1 MPSRQRMSR
10 PLVAALALVTSSML
24 LTGCGTTAH
33 VAVHAT
39 MTLPGK
45 VPSRAEQAAALF
57 ATTSYRRQVV
67 QAAEGFTTSV
77 TELDG
82 ALRRGDRQAAK
93 RAWAA
98 AQGSFDLLRPV
109 LLGGP
114 ASSATYD
121 GQLLGG
127 VKTRG
132 EGLHAI
138 ERALFQGPL
147 SDGLAAMPDLKAAGP
162 QLVIGLFRTI
172 IQPSGVAVN
181 QVHALG
187 FLADHVIA
195 NSQERVSHRD
205 LIDVLAIAHAVRGGL
220 EVLTRL
226 MPSFR
231 RCQPVQPM
239 HKCQRQCGPVSVDS
253 LPSCNLILV
262 NSLARRL
269 ATAVGGT
276 TREHVRCTRAS
287 DWGHAACCLDCR
299 WRRRSWCRH
308 CLDAWSWSIH

>member
-1 MPSRQRMSR
+1 MSR

-220 EVLTRL
+220 DALRPLANLVDPTQLEKTSRSLDQVDALLSTVPASSTDAQVPAAVWPRLGRLVAVLQ
-226 MPSFR
+226 FDFG
-231 RCQPVQPM
+231 Q
-239 HKCQRQCGPVSVDS
+239 
-253 LPSCNLILV
+253 
-262 NSLARRL
+262 LAGS
-269 ATAVGGT
+269 TAGYSSG
-276 TREHVRCTRAS
+276 RYYA
-287 DWGHAACCLDCR
+287 
-299 WRRRSWCRH
+299 
-308 CLDAWSWSIH
+308 

>member
-1 MPSRQRMSR
+1 M
-10 PLVAALALVTSSML
+10 LAALALVTSAML
-24 LTGCGTTAH
+24 LTDCGTTAH
-33 VAVHAT
+33 MAVRTTTTIA
-39 MTLPGK
+39 GK

-82 ALRRGDRQAAK
+82 ALRRGDRQAAI

-127 VKTRG
+127 SKTRG
-132 EGLHAI
+132 KGLHAI

-195 NSQERVSHRD
+195 NAQERVSHRD
-205 LIDVLAIAHAVRGGL
+205 LIDVLAILHAVRGGL
-220 EVLTRL
+220 DALRPLANLVDPTQLAKTSRGL
-226 MPSFR
+226 DQADALLSMVPASSTDA
-231 RCQPVQPM
+231 QVP
-239 HKCQRQCGPVSVDS
+239 GPVWAR
-253 LPSCNLILV
+253 LGRLV
-262 NSLARRL
+262 AVLQFDFGQLA
-269 ATAVGGT
+269 G
-276 TREHVRCTRAS
+276 
-287 DWGHAACCLDCR
+287 
-299 WRRRSWCRH
+299 
-308 CLDAWSWSIH
+308 SIAGYSSGRYYA